1 MGDATKRD
9 ATGSEPEATLLAEAA
24 TAVDLALVLAVDCS
38 SSVDDTDFG
47 IQMAG
52 IAAALRHRDL
62 QAAIRQGKYKRIAIT
77 VMLWSNEQ
85 TRVIAVP
92 WRVLSE
98 APELEATAREIET
111 VRHNLPPS
119 GTALAAAIDHAAQ
132 MLAALP
138 FAAER
143 RTIDVSGDGW
153 ENKSGNPAMARDR
166 AVAQGITING
176 LPLTRGSKL
185 LTAYYKAEVIGGPG
199 AFVEPAETLLQMPDA
214 ILKKLLRE
222 IQQPVS

>member
-1 MGDATKRD
+1 MGDAEQRT
-9 ATGSEPEATLLAEAA
+9 AGAMTLAEAA
-24 TAVDLALVLAVDCS
+24 GPVDLALVLAVDCS
-38 SSVDDTDFG
+38 GSVDDTDFG

-52 IAAALRHRDL
+52 IAAALRHRALKD
-62 QAAIRQGKYKRIAIT
+62 AIASGKYKRIAIA

-85 TRVIAVP
+85 TRVIALP
-92 WRVLSE
+92 WRVLAETS
-98 APELEATAREIET
+98 ELEATAREIESI
-111 VRHNLPPS
+111 RHNLPPG

-132 MLAALP
+132 LLATAP

-143 RTIDVSGDGW
+143 HTIDVSGDGW
-153 ENKSGNPAMARDR
+153 ENKGGNPAMARDR

-185 LTAYYKAEVIGGPG
+185 LVGYYNAEVIGGPG
-199 AFVEPAETLLQMPDA
+199 AFVEPAETVLQLPDA

-222 IQQPVS
+222 IPQAVS

>member
-9 ATGSEPEATLLAEAA
+9 ATGSDTGATLLAEAA
-24 TAVDLALVLAVDCS
+24 NAVDLALVLAVDCS

-62 QAAIRQGKYKRIAIT
+62 EAAIRQGKYKRIAIT
-77 VMLWSNEQ
+77 VMLWSNER
-85 TRVIAVP
+85 TRLIAVP
-92 WRVLSE
+92 WRMLSQP
-98 APELEATAREIET
+98 PELEATAREIET
-111 VRHNLPPS
+111 IRHSLPPS
-119 GTALAAAIDHAAQ
+119 GTALAAAIDHAAE
-132 MLAALP
+132 MLATLP

-153 ENKSGNPAMARDR
+153 ENKGGNPAMARDR

-185 LTAYYKAEVIGGPG
+185 LVPYYKLQVIGGPG
-199 AFVEPAETLLQMPDA
+199 AFVEPAETVLQMPDT

-222 IQQPVS
+222 IRQPVS

>member
-1 MGDATKRD
+1 MGDATKHGAGTTR
-9 ATGSEPEATLLAEAA
+9 LAEAG
-24 TAVDLALVLAVDCS
+24 TGVDLALVMAVDCS

-62 QAAIRQGKYKRIAIT
+62 QGAIRQGKYKRIAVT
-77 VMLWSNEQ
+77 VMLWSNEW
-85 TRVIAVP
+85 TRVIALP
-92 WRVLSE
+92 WRALAE
-98 APELEATAREIET
+98 PAELEATAREIET
-111 VRHNLPPS
+111 IRHNLPPG

-132 MLAALP
+132 MLAELP

-153 ENKSGNPAMARDR
+153 ENKGGNPAMARDR

-185 LTAYYKAEVIGGPG
+185 LVPYYKLQVIGGPG
-199 AFVEPAETLLQMPDA
+199 AFLEPAESVLQFPDA

>member
-1 MGDATKRD
+1 MGDGEKR
-9 ATGSEPEATLLAEAA
+9 AAGTTMLAEAA

-47 IQMAG
+47 IQTAG
-52 IAAALRHRDL
+52 IAAALRHRAL
-62 QAAIRQGKYKRIAIT
+62 QDAIRQGRHKRIAVT
-77 VMLWSNEQ
+77 VMLWSNER
-85 TRVIAVP
+85 TRVIALP
-92 WRVLSE
+92 WRVV
-98 APELEATAREIET
+98 ADGPELEAAAREIEGI
-111 VRHNLPPS
+111 RHDLPPG

-132 MLAALP
+132 LLTALP

-153 ENKSGNPAMARDR
+153 ENKGGNPAMARDR

-185 LTAYYKAEVIGGPG
+185 LVPYYKAQVIGGPG
-199 AFVEPAETLLQMPDA
+199 AFVEPAETMLQMPDA

-222 IQQPVS
+222 IRQPVS